1 MNLAWARYWIGLFG
15 EKTDELMSLYSPE
28 FEFEDINLG
37 IKINNDPGA
46 LRQFFEAFSNPDPA
60 TSYNHFDVF
69 HYVGDDQLGAFQ
81 WTWRAKH
88 AGEFLG
94 VPAAGKETETRGLTV
109 MGWRQGKIVLERSIW
124 DVAPVMRQLG
134 VLK

>member
-1 MNLAWARYWIGLFG
+1 MNLQWARYWIGLFG
-15 EKTDELMSLYSPE
+15 DKTDELMSLYNPE

-37 IKINNDPGA
+37 IKINSDLGA
-46 LRQFFEAFSNPDPA
+46 LRQFFSAFSNPDP
-60 TSYNHFDVF
+60 TLSYNHFDVF
-69 HYVGDDQLGAFQ
+69 HYVGDDKLGAFQ
-81 WTWRAKH
+81 WTWRSKH
-88 AGEFLG
+88 AGDFLS

-109 MGWRQGKIVLERSIW
+109 MGWREGKIILERSIW